1 MVRVL
6 LIVGLVLLIALIAL
20 VADLYGRRSRQRV
33 RPNSPAEFKN
43 HQDMARWIE
52 RALHDDLVRA
62 SLPATEQDRARRLLG
77 EFFGDPP
84 NELP

>member
-1 MVRVL
+1 M
-6 LIVGLVLLIALIAL
+6 IVGPVLVIALVAL
-20 VADLYGRRSRQRV
+20 VADLYTRRSRQPV
-33 RPNSPAEFKN
+33 RPGSPAEFKN

-52 RALHDDLVRA
+52 RALHDDLIRA
-62 SLPATEQDRARRLLG
+62 SLPAAEQERARRLLG

>member
-6 LIVGLVLLIALIAL
+6 VIVALIVV
-20 VADLYGRRSRQRV
+20 VAVVVAVIDAYARRPRQV
-33 RPNSPAEFKN
+33 QPGSSAEFKN

-62 SLPATEQDRARRLLG
+62 SLPAGEQDRARRLLG

>member
-1 MVRVL
+1 MRVL
-6 LIVGLVLLIALIAL
+6 LVLGVVVLLGVTLAVAYLYSQRPSQRALPP
-20 VADLYGRRSRQRV
+20 GRD
-33 RPNSPAEFKN
+33 AGFKN

-52 RALHDDLVRA
+52 RAMHDDLVRA
-62 SLPATEQDRARRLLG
+62 SLPAAEQERARRLLG